1 MPTTGRGLPSL
12 RRAVAALAVRRRPSA
27 IPPVRRAGAAVSV
40 IALAAL
46 SLAACTGA
54 PDTGSATGAAGKI
67 ALLLP
72 DAKTARYET
81 FDRPLFEAK
90 VAELGEYDVLYSN
103 ADQDA
108 AKQQQQAESAL
119 AAGTGV
125 LVLDPV
131 DANAAVS
138 IVASANAKGVPVI
151 SYDRLV
157 AGGDLAY
164 YISFDN
170 QKVGQLQA
178 AAFVDG
184 VLEDGGASSDG
195 ILMVNGSPTDSNAA
209 LFKRGAHDIIDES
222 GLRVLAEYD
231 TPGWSPEKAQE
242 WVAGQIAQHGDA
254 IVGVYAANDATAGG
268 AIAALRVANID
279 PLPIVTGQDAEL
291 SAIQRI
297 ITGDQYMTVYKAIKP
312 QAELAAQVAVALLNG
327 EEVTAPMEIDGTP
340 TTLLDPVAVRIDDIM
355 DTVVADG
362 FWSVED
368 ICTPVYADACEAAGI
383 G

>member
-1 MPTTGRGLPSL
+1 MSRIRHDRPWRRPGGRRTT
-12 RRAVAALAVRRRPSA
+12 VAAATVLVAT
-27 IPPVRRAGAAVSV
+27 
-40 IALAAL
+40 ALL
-46 SLAACTGA
+46 SACTPEPAENGT
-54 PDTGSATGAAGKI
+54 PSGDTI

-81 FDRPLFEAK
+81 FDRPLFEAR
-90 VAELGEYDVLYSN
+90 VAELGDYDVLYAN

-119 AAGTGV
+119 TSGAGV

-138 IVASANAKGVPVI
+138 IVSTANAKGVPVI

-170 QKVGQLQA
+170 EKVGVLQA
-178 AAFVDG
+178 QAFVDAMQATD
-184 VLEDGGASSDG
+184 DGSG

-209 LFKRGAHDIIDES
+209 LFKQGAHSIIDDS

-242 WVAGQIAQHGDA
+242 WVSGQIAQHGDA
-254 IVGVYAANDATAGG
+254 IAGVYAANDATAGG
-268 AIAALRVANID
+268 AIAALRVANVD

-297 ITGDQYMTVYKAIKP
+297 LTGDQHMTVYKAIKP
-312 QAELAAQVAVALLNG
+312 QAELAAEVAVKLLHG
-327 EEVTAPMEIDGTP
+327 EEVTAPLEIEGTP
-340 TTLLDPVAVRIDDIM
+340 ATLLDPVAVTIDDIM

-362 FWSVED
+362 FWSVDD
-368 ICTPVYADACEAAGI
+368 ICTPAYADACQAAGI

>member
-1 MPTTGRGLPSL
+1 MASATLFA
-12 RRAVAALAVRRRPSA
+12 AVAL
-27 IPPVRRAGAAVSV
+27 GAAG
-40 IALAAL
+40 
-46 SLAACTGA
+46 CTA
-54 PDTGSATGAAGKI
+54 GSATPSSSGDRDAI

-81 FDRPLFEAK
+81 FDRPFFEAR
-90 VAELGEYDVLYSN
+90 VAELGDYPVLYSN

-119 AAGTGV
+119 AAGAGV

-151 SYDRLV
+151 SYDRLI

-170 QKVGQLQA
+170 EKVGELQA
-178 AAFVDG
+178 AAFVQG
-184 VLEDGGASSDG
+184 LEEAGTGDS

-209 LFKRGAHDIIDES
+209 HFREGARSVIDDS
-222 GLRVLAEYD
+222 GLRVLAEYS
-231 TPGWSPEKAQE
+231 TPDWSPDKAQD
-242 WVAGQIAQHGDA
+242 WVAGQIAQYGDEIA
-254 IVGVYAANDATAGG
+254 GVYAANDGTASG
-268 AIAALRVANID
+268 AIAALKAANVE
-279 PLPIVTGQDAEL
+279 PFPIVTGQDAEL
-291 SAIQRI
+291 SALQRI

-312 QAELAAQVAVALLNG
+312 QAELAAEVAVALLHG
-327 EEVTAPMEIDGTP
+327 EEVTAPMDSDGVP
-340 TTLLDPVAVRIDDIM
+340 TTLLDPVAVTVDNIVE
-355 DTVVADG
+355 TVVADG
-362 FWSVED
+362 FWTIDD
-368 ICTPVYADACEAAGI
+368 ICTPQYADACEAAGI